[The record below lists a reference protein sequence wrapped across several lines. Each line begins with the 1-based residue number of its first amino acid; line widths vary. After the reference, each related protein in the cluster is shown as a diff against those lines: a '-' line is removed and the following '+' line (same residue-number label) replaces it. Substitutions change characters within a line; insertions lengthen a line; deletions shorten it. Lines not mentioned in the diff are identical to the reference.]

1 MEKIIKKI
9 NLSKEGHKPRLMA
22 KDFIKYIGPGLL
34 VTVGFIDPGNWASN
48 LAAGSDYGYK
58 LLWMV
63 TLSTIMLIALQHNAA
78 HLGIVTGLCISE
90 AITKFIKP
98 KVARPILWSAVLASI
113 ATAMA
118 ELLGAAIAL
127 NMIFKIPI
135 KIGSI
140 ISLVVVLWML
150 YTSSYKRLEKVIIG
164 FVSIIGLAF
173 IVELFMVNVNWS
185 SAVQGW
191 FTPSFPENSMPIIM
205 SVLGAVVMPHN
216 LFLHSEIIQS
226 RQWNLKDK
234 DVMEKQLKY
243 EFLDTLVSMTIGW
256 AINSAMILVAVV
268 FFTNNIKI
276 SELSEAHLML
286 QPILG
291 NWASLIF
298 AIALLFAGISS
309 SVTAGM
315 AGGSIFAG
323 MFNEPYDMEDRHTKI
338 GVSIT
343 LVIAAIIIFFISN
356 PFKGLVY
363 SQMLLSIQLPWTVFT
378 QVYLTSSK
386 KVMGEY
392 KNKGLESIFLWVV
405 GIIVGILNI
414 MLLVSSIF

>member
-9 NLSKEGHKPRLMA
+9 NLSKEGHKPKLMA

-127 NMIFKIPI
+127 NMLFKIPI

>member
-127 NMIFKIPI
+127 NMLFKIPI

>member
-1 MEKIIKKI
+1 MEKLIKKI

-98 KVARPILWSAVLASI
+98 KVAKPILWSAVLASI

-127 NMIFKIPI
+127 NMLFKIPI

-173 IVELFMVNVNWS
+173 IVELFMVNINWS

-276 SELSEAHLML
+276 NELSEAHLML
-286 QPILG
+286 QPLLG

-392 KNKGLESIFLWVV
+392 KNKGLESIFLWIV

-414 MLLVSSIF
+414 MLLFSSIF